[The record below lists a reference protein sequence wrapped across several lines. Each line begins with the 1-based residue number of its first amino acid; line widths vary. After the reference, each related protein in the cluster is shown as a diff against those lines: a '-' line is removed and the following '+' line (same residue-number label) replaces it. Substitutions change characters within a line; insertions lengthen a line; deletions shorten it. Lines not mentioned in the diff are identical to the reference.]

1 MICTRPNARGLAFV
15 WIVLVAFL
23 GGSAAAK
30 PDKPDE
36 KRPDRLVVAN
46 VMVTSRNPQVQA
58 LKASVEVRQS
68 TDLALIAT
76 AGCVFGQQCA
86 VEVSSS
92 SSVLIVSADASGFWP
107 EQQVLTVPENGHVNV
122 ALRLSRTGVVRGQL
136 KVPRGQKTPAILV
149 LKFAQVREGV
159 NQNEPLSGEL
169 SIAVEDGKFEVEI
182 PEGRQDLKLRA
193 KGFVSRFFWNTE
205 VTADKTLSLNTL
217 ALQPGSSIVGRI
229 ERFDQIVYF
238 NDVKIELEPVTDPLR
253 ADRTHQST
261 FATTEVLAESRG
273 VFAFDG
279 VRPGTYRIGAPDSTG
294 ATASFSPVVVYG
306 GSESEIVQPLIL
318 PTAGIRGSVG
328 EPGDQ
333 RRRSSLDN

>member
-1 MICTRPNARGLAFV
+1 M
-15 WIVLVAFL
+15 
-23 GGSAAAK
+23 
-30 PDKPDE
+30 
-36 KRPDRLVVAN
+36 
-46 VMVTSRNPQVQA
+46 
-58 LKASVEVRQS
+58 
-68 TDLALIAT
+68 
-76 AGCVFGQQCA
+76 
-86 VEVSSS
+86 
-92 SSVLIVSADASGFWP
+92 
-107 EQQVLTVPENGHVNV
+107 TVPENGHVNV

-169 SIAVEDGKFEVEI
+169 SIAVENGKLEVAI
-182 PEGRQDLKLRA
+182 PEGRQALKLSA

-229 ERFDQIVYF
+229 ERFDQIVDF

-279 VRPGTYRIGAPDSTG
+279 VRPGTYRIGAQDSTG
-294 ATASFSPVVVYG
+294 ATASFSPVVVYE

-318 PTAGIRGSVG
+318 ATAGIR
-328 EPGDQ
+328 
-333 RRRSSLDN
+333 